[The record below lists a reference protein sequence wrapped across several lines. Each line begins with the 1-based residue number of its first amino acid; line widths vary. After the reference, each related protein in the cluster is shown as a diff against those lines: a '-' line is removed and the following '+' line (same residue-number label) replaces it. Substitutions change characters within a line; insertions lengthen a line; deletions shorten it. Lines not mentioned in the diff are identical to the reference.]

1 MVVVN
6 CGVAEVKLAAVKIA
20 VPASNGNHTSQ
31 SQRRIIPHLKTVL
44 KDGCQMSQRCAPLD
58 AAVIVAASVVANAVV
73 SLIAV
78 AIEAATVALVVL
90 TV

>member
-1 MVVVN
+1 
-6 CGVAEVKLAAVKIA
+6 
-20 VPASNGNHTSQ
+20 
-31 SQRRIIPHLKTVL
+31 
-44 KDGCQMSQRCAPLD
+44 MSQRYAPLD
-58 AAVIVAASVVANAVV
+58 ATVILAASVVANAVV